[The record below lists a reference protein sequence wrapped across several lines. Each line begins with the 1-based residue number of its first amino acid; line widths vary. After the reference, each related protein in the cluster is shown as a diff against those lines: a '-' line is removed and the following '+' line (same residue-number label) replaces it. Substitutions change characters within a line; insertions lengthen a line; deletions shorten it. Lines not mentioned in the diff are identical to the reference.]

1 MVFSEPVEIEGCL
14 DFPLMT
20 DGGFPLSH
28 NFYVHMHVSFTHVNK
43 TEDNI
48 RKVTCKRKWNMS
60 RPPQSRTYK
69 QITFGVTV
77 CYNGMSGT
85 LLEHVFLS
93 RVHTYMQ
100 LMVKYLPVTYK

>member
-43 TEDNI
+43 TEDNV
-48 RKVTCKRKWNMS
+48 RKVTCKHKWNMS
-60 RPPQSRTYK
+60 RPRQSRTYK

-77 CYNGMSGT
+77 CFNSMSGT

-100 LMVKYLPVTYK
+100 LMVKYLTYK

>member
-1 MVFSEPVEIEGCL
+1 
-14 DFPLMT
+14 MT

-60 RPPQSRTYK
+60 RPRQSRTYK